1 MTRAKS
7 GKEIFNGAEVPAPC
21 GAACGECAKYPSE
34 CAGCREI
41 EGRVYWLEYTGQ
53 AVCAV
58 YDCCVNGKSLPD
70 CGGCAA
76 LPCEKF
82 TKDPTISDEEN
93 AANLA
98 KMIRRLQK
106 R

>member
-7 GKEIFNGAEVPAPC
+7 GLPFNGAEVPAPC

-98 KMIRRLQK
+98 KMIRRLQN